1 MNRAIL
7 IVICDFLVSAMLS
20 MMTGMVPSHT
30 GGTGVGLD
38 ENTTQVLLAQLDA
51 SKRELER
58 VRRELREAAEKLG
71 SSRYDAQLRDI
82 AQKLAENRLKREQ
95 LEEFLK
101 RNVRNTGKLSPET
114 LKKRLDEEKLARYR
128 TEIELK
134 ERQEGLRRAR
144 EDIRE
149 YRTEAGALR
158 KELAQSGKALREMT
172 ATFGEA
178 QKKIARAE
186 AEAAAGKRELSASK
200 AELSR
205 RDSDLASVRD
215 ALKEMAKRFG
225 QADSEARKLQNTLAF
240 TTGKLSTTE
249 RDLAGYRDQLNRLRR
264 DLARISLQRNEAV
277 RNREEME
284 NLVRRTVADLTRAR
298 TELEQTKI
306 SAERDHKNAIEAKA
320 KLTAAET
327 MLADTRSQLQSNV
340 LDSYSGSAVRL
351 LINIVEERLIM
362 NQRGGGLYYL
372 PLLKFGKRT
381 LVAGYF
387 RTLAGNAEVPMMFKN
402 ISELSYRAVRP
413 GADGKAA
420 EVKGPLLSLPSEQ
433 RIAALEISLPGVK
446 PLEVITRKQLAK
458 RGIQRLYLFKTRSF
472 GRECAELGGRCSYD
486 LFSRSGNLL
495 IRNAVRGTGSELKA
509 EPGDFVMTGEGKF
522 AGIVVGL
529 HTADIGRKNTA
540 QVYVFEDENAWNAPL
555 RIGFVR
561 EPGRGYAE
569 FAEKVRAVDGR
580 ITEMN
585 LKAKRGR

>member
-1 MNRAIL
+1 VNRAIL

-51 SKRELER
+51 SRRELER
-58 VRRELREAAEKLG
+58 VRRELREAAERVG
-71 SSRYDAQLRDI
+71 TSQYDPQLREI

-95 LEEFLK
+95 LQELLK
-101 RNVRNTGKLSPET
+101 RTVHNTGKLSPET
-114 LKKRLDEEKLARYR
+114 LKKRLDEEKLIRYR

-149 YRTEAGALR
+149 YRSEASSLR
-158 KELAQSGKALREMT
+158 KELAQSSRSLREMS
-172 ATFGEA
+172 ATYGDA

-186 AEAAAGKRELSASK
+186 ADAAARQRELA
-200 AELSR
+200 ARNVELNR

-215 ALKEMAKRFG
+215 ALREMSKRFG

-249 RDLAGYRDQLNRLRR
+249 RDLAGYRDQLNRLRQE
-264 DLARISLQRNEAV
+264 LARISLQRNEAV

-284 NLVRRTVADLTRAR
+284 TLVRRTVSDLTRAR

-306 SAERDHKNAIEAKA
+306 SAEKDHKNAIEAKA

-327 MLADTRSQLQSNV
+327 MLADTRRQLQSNV
-340 LDSYSGSAVRL
+340 LESYSASAVRL
-351 LINIVEERLIM
+351 RLNIVEERFVM

-381 LVAGYF
+381 VLAGYF
-387 RTLAGNAEVPMMFKN
+387 RTLAGNAETPMIFRN
-402 ISELSYRAVRP
+402 VTVLSYRAVRP
-413 GADGKAA
+413 GSDGG
-420 EVKGPLLSLPSEQ
+420 ETDVRGPLLSLPSEP
-433 RIAALEISLPGVK
+433 RVAAVELSLPGVK
-446 PLEVITRKQLAK
+446 PLEVVTRSKLAK

-486 LFSRSGNLL
+486 LFSRTGSLL

-509 EPGDFVMTGEGKF
+509 EPGDFVMTGEGGF
-522 AGIVVGL
+522 VGIVVGEQ
-529 HTADIGRKNTA
+529 TADIGRKNTA
-540 QVYVFEDENAWNAPL
+540 QVFVFEDEKAWDNPEKIRLFKEA
-555 RIGFVR
+555 GK
-561 EPGRGYAE
+561 GYIE
-569 FAEKVRAVDGR
+569 FADRVRAIDAK
-580 ITEMN
+580 ITAMN